1 MKYVMLGIAVTGAL
15 VIVGCG
21 GGGEEETGPH
31 FVTSLAVPGLTG
43 TGNTASFDLG
53 TVTTAPGRY
62 YFTDRNN
69 AAVDVIDTTSNT
81 LIAQIKGT
89 GANAFAGCRSATGAP
104 VDCAVT
110 VGARS
115 GPNGIDSVAATKIY
129 AADVDS
135 VKVIDT
141 TTNTVTKSITVG
153 TLTGFP

>member
-1 MKYVMLGIAVTGAL
+1 
-15 VIVGCG
+15 
-21 GGGEEETGPH
+21 
-31 FVTSLAVPGLTG
+31 
-43 TGNTASFDLG
+43 
-53 TVTTAPGRY
+53 
-62 YFTDRNN
+62 RNN

-129 AADVDS
+129 APDVDS

-141 TTNTVTKSITVG
+141 TTNTVTKSIPVG
-153 TLTGFP
+153 PLRGSPNTTNPRADEGCVDKDHNIYMISSNNATPPFVSYIDTTTDTRIASVTRNGGPFDGAAG